1 MCIRDRASTIHCSWL
16 EVALRPRTIDGSA
29 TFKME
34 LSTLMSNKVMHS
46 TDKMA
51 QRRPRPRY
59 EAPPV
64 GLDVPA
70 GSTARLGAFQVLAIW
85 PMVPTVPGAAA
96 SKRFGAIER
105 SAAANKPVARNSPLP
120 TTTTA
125 GSAAPKPMYR
135 AHIRWALNHATGI
148 ATGIISGAPALTAR
162 FGAGPVSYTH
172 LRAHETVLDLVCRLL

>member
-1 MCIRDRASTIHCSWL
+1 MDA
-16 EVALRPRTIDGSA
+16 GSA
-29 TFKME
+29 SFALNAT
-34 LSTLMSNKVMHS
+34 VP
-46 TDKMA
+46 
-51 QRRPRPRY
+51 PRPRY

-70 GSTARLGAFQVLAIW
+70 GSTARLGAFPVLAIW

-96 SKRFGAIER
+96 SRRFGAIET

-120 TTTTA
+120 TATTA
-125 GSAAPKPMYR
+125 GSSAPKPMHR

-162 FGAGPVSYTH
+162 FGAGP
-172 LRAHETVLDLVCRLL
+172 RLVPRPATFTQFRPRDTGRSTANHCQ